1 MMSLVQ
7 ERLLNAAFLDGPEG
21 TAMLAALSRKHIA
34 MTGRLGS
41 GPALGP
47 KRKGNSR
54 RKHSEM

>member
-1 MMSLVQ
+1 MSPSSGHAA
-7 ERLLNAAFLDGPEG
+7 LNAGASSRSPEG

-47 KRKGNSR
+47 QIHHHRA
-54 RKHSEM
+54 SEWR